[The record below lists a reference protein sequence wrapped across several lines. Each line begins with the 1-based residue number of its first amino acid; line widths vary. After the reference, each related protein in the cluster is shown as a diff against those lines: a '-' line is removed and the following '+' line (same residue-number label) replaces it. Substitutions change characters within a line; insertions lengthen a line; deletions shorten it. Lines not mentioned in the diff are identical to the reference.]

1 MKEFK
6 LGDRVYVLKDTP
18 FYFQAPGRLGMV
30 IDKNPHLGPDS
41 RDPGSPGRMWIRV
54 RFEPLP
60 HEPWASP
67 VIDSYPVEDL
77 ILASTIVEPEPE
89 PETRTNLNRKI
100 LDIMRKVKT

>member
-18 FYFQAPGRLGMV
+18 FCFQALGQTGVV
-30 IDKNPHLGPDS
+30 IEKSPHLGPD
-41 RDPGSPGRMWIRV
+41 RKMWIRV
-54 RFEPLP
+54 RFDLP
-60 HEPWASP
+60 HKPWASP
-67 VIDSYPVEDL
+67 LIDTYPVEDL
-77 ILASTIVEPEPE
+77 ILASTIVE